1 MKLRDVSEPRKL
13 NTIPVESKP
22 ITQERVVEGIRVLF
36 NTVIPVNDFKAWT
49 CEEDMYGEGKV
60 GVIQYVDVEKS
71 KY

>member
-1 MKLRDVSEPRKL
+1 MV
-13 NTIPVESKP
+13 
-22 ITQERVVEGIRVLF
+22 F

-60 GVIQYVDVEKS
+60 GVIQYVEVEKS